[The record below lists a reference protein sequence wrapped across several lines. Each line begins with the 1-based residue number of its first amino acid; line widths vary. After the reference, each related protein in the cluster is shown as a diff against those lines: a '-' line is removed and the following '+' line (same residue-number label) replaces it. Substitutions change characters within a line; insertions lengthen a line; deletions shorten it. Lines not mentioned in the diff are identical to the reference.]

1 MIEARRKQL
10 LRDLSMLQ
18 MNNLAFG
25 KGENAQRTY
34 NDLLNEYFALQGI
47 DRRREEIDTNWE
59 DLKIKK
65 RG

>member
-18 MNNLAFG
+18 MVNLAYG
-25 KGENAQRTY
+25 RGENTQRVY
-34 NDLLNEYFALQGI
+34 DNMLNEYFALEGI
-47 DRRREEIDTNWE
+47 DKRREEIEASWE
-59 DLKIKK
+59 FLRLKK

>member
-18 MNNLAFG
+18 MVNLASS
-25 KGENAQRTY
+25 KGDKAQRVY
-34 NDLLNEYFALQGI
+34 NDMLNEYYALEGI
-47 DRRREEIDTNWE
+47 DRKREEIEANWNA
-59 DLKIKK
+59 LKLKK